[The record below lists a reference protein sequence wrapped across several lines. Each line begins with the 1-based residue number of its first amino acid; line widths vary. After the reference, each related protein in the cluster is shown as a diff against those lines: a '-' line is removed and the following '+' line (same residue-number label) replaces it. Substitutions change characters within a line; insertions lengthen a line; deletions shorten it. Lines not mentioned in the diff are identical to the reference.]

1 MGKPAGKGGA
11 RMIDLKN
18 PERNIIAG
26 RNLKKLVKQNPAI
39 RTQERFAEFV
49 DKDVKTVRRWFNQ
62 GIDSLS
68 LIKTISD
75 LLGISD
81 TELLFEQDKQVP

>member
-1 MGKPAGKGGA
+1 
-11 RMIDLKN
+11 MIDLKN
-18 PERNIIAG
+18 PERNKIVG
-26 RNLKKLVKQNPAI
+26 RNLKMLVKQNPAI